1 MTRTSFDLG
10 WTVRPKTSIFAELQG
25 GGAAQQEVVLP
36 HDAQFGAERGAEGEG
51 GHNAYFP
58 SSAFEYTKRLEVPE
72 EWRGKRASIEFE
84 GVHRDAMVYI
94 NGAFA
99 AQRPNGYTGFVVPL
113 DPYLRYGE
121 TNTIRVDARSH
132 QDSRWYTGTGIH
144 RDTWLNITE
153 PVHISTV
160 QITTPDIEADRAIV
174 VVTTVITN
182 ESMQTATVELESVV
196 TGPEGTR
203 RNGDLVPITVR
214 SGQAATVRQRLL
226 VRDPQLWDVD
236 SPNLYTATSRLRDL
250 GTDLEERVTTF
261 GIRRL
266 QVDPERGL
274 RINGRTVKLRGAC
287 IHHDNG
293 LLGAAAFGR
302 AEERRIELLKDAGFN
317 AIRSA
322 HNPLSPAM
330 LDACD
335 RVGMLVMDETFDMWA
350 EGKSA
355 YDYSLAFPEW
365 WERDIEAMVAKDF
378 NHPSVL
384 FYSIGNEIPETG
396 TPLGAELGRRLA
408 EKVRTLDP
416 TRFVTNGINGF
427 VAVLP
432 DVVAGMKARG
442 ADGAGGVNALMG
454 SAETFMNQVSASPL
468 VTERTAES
476 FSVLDVA
483 GINYGDARYE
493 QDIELFPN
501 RVVVGTETFPSA
513 IDKNWRLVQQNAHV
527 IGDFTWTGWDYLGEV
542 GIGRV
547 HYTDEPVAFQA
558 PYPWFTAWC
567 GDIDITGLRRP
578 QSHYR
583 EIVFGLRTAPY
594 VAVARPETVGRT
606 AAVGQWSWTDALAS
620 WTWDAEPGSAM
631 QVEVY
636 SDAAEVEL
644 LLNGTAIGREPAGAD
659 HRFTARF
666 TTTYAPG
673 RIEAVAYDADGHET
687 GRTELVTAGAAR
699 LTATPDRL
707 RLEPDH
713 RDLAFVPIELRDA
726 GGVLVN
732 TARASVSVSVEG
744 PGELL
749 ALGSG
754 RPDNAQRFDQRAH
767 DTFDGRVLAVVRPT
781 GAGDI
786 RVHVAAD
793 GYEPVEVA
801 LVVGA
806 TSAEPAGV
814 HA

>member
-1 MTRTSFDLG
+1 
-10 WTVRPKTSIFAELQG
+10 
-25 GGAAQQEVVLP
+25 
-36 HDAQFGAERGAEGEG
+36 
-51 GHNAYFP
+51 
-58 SSAFEYTKRLEVPE
+58 
-72 EWRGKRASIEFE
+72 
-84 GVHRDAMVYI
+84 
-94 NGAFA
+94 
-99 AQRPNGYTGFVVPL
+99 
-113 DPYLRYGE
+113 
-121 TNTIRVDARSH
+121 
-132 QDSRWYTGTGIH
+132 
-144 RDTWLNITE
+144 
-153 PVHISTV
+153 
-160 QITTPDIEADRAIV
+160 
-174 VVTTVITN
+174 
-182 ESMQTATVELESVV
+182 
-196 TGPEGTR
+196 
-203 RNGDLVPITVR
+203 
-214 SGQAATVRQRLL
+214 
-226 VRDPQLWDVD
+226 
-236 SPNLYTATSRLRDL
+236 
-250 GTDLEERVTTF
+250 
-261 GIRRL
+261 
-266 QVDPERGL
+266 
-274 RINGRTVKLRGAC
+274 
-287 IHHDNG
+287 
-293 LLGAAAFGR
+293 
-302 AEERRIELLKDAGFN
+302 
-317 AIRSA
+317 
-322 HNPLSPAM
+322 
-330 LDACD
+330 
-335 RVGMLVMDETFDMWA
+335 MLVMDETFDMWA

-468 VTERTAES
+468 VTGRTAES

-501 RVVVGTETFPSA
+501 RVIVGTETFPSA
-513 IDKNWRLVQQNAHV
+513 IDKNWRLVQQHAHV

-558 PYPWFTAWC
+558 PYPWLTAWC

-578 QSHYR
+578 QSYYR

-594 VAVARPETVGRT
+594 IAVARPETVSRT

-631 QVEVY
+631 RIEVY
-636 SDAAEVEL
+636 SDAAEIEL

-659 HRFTARF
+659 HRFTTRF

-707 RLEPDH
+707 RLAPDH

-726 GGVLVN
+726 DGVLVN
-732 TARASVSVSVEG
+732 TARASVSVAVEG

-754 RPDNAQRFDQRAH
+754 RPDNAQRFDRGAH

-781 GAGDI
+781 GTGDI

-793 GYEPVEVA
+793 GYEPIEVA
-801 LVVGA
+801 LIVGA
-806 TSAEPAGV
+806 TSDEPAGV